1 MEVWDFLQHC
11 KTLYKPLLGCKAA
24 LQGMVLPSGLPT
36 RGEEA
41 GLGGEGYAPPLS
53 QSVCPTLSL
62 HIGQSCCGAMPM
74 EVGMLLPGPPLMV
87 GALLRRS
94 PLLAGGEPRDLRGGY
109 RQVLQALPDGVKD
122 GFSLWLGRL
131 TAQWSVEDE
140 EEAAR
145 ERRRRE
151 REKQLRSQAEEGLNG
166 TGSGSESAGPAQE
179 NHYDFKPSG
188 TSELEE
194 DEGFSDW
201 SQKLEQRKQRSPR
214 QSYEEEDG
222 GVREAEVKLEQ
233 IQLDQE
239 SPEEIR
245 EENVV
250 TGEEERLCQ
259 EEEQVREQEEEE
271 KAEQEEKKRRRNE
284 EDDETPEKRQKAPS
298 PTSLEEEELCS
309 DHTAVCSTKVCVP
322 GAPVVAMAA
331 VAIEHLANGP
341 SVFNLM
347 LIYDLLEAPLK
358 FSASILNSIKKTQPP
373 LPVSKIDDRL
383 EQYTQA
389 IETSTKAP
397 KPVRQPSL
405 DLPTTSMMVAST
417 KSLWETG
424 EVAAQSA
431 VKSLPCKDI
440 VAGDIVS
447 KRSLWEQKGNPK
459 SETNIKSTPSGKKYK
474 FVATGHGQY
483 KKVLIDDAAEQ

>member
-1 MEVWDFLQHC
+1 M
-11 KTLYKPLLGCKAA
+11 TSA
-24 LQGMVLPSGLPT
+24 
-36 RGEEA
+36 
-41 GLGGEGYAPPLS
+41 
-53 QSVCPTLSL
+53 
-62 HIGQSCCGAMPM
+62 I
-74 EVGMLLPGPPLMV
+74 
-87 GALLRRS
+87 LRRNS
-94 PLLAGGEPRDLRGGY
+94 SKQG
-109 RQVLQALPDGVKD
+109 LQNLI
-122 GFSLWLGRL
+122 RL

-166 TGSGSESAGPAQE
+166 TVSCSESAALAQE

-194 DEGFSDW
+194 DEGFGDW

-214 QSYEEEDG
+214 QSYEQEES
-222 GVREAEVKLEQ
+222 GVREAQVKLEQ

-239 SPEEIR
+239 SL
-245 EENVV
+245 EENMVV
-250 TGEEERLCQ
+250 REEERLG
-259 EEEQVREQEEEE
+259 QEEEE
-271 KAEQEEKKRRRNE
+271 AREQEEKKRRRNDGEKE
-284 EDDETPEKRQKAPS
+284 EETPEKRQKAPS
-298 PTSLEEEELCS
+298 LASLEEEELCS
-309 DHTAVCSTKVCVP
+309 DHTAVCSTK
-322 GAPVVAMAA
+322 
-331 VAIEHLANGP
+331 ITDRTESLNR
-341 SVFNLM
+341 
-347 LIYDLLEAPLK
+347 
-358 FSASILNSIKKTQPP
+358 SIQKSNSIKKSQPP

-424 EVAAQSA
+424 EVTAQSA
-431 VKSLPCKDI
+431 VKPSACKDI

-447 KRSLWEQKGNPK
+447 KRSLWEQKGSPK
-459 SETNIKSTPSGKKYK
+459 PESSVKSIPSGKKYK

>member
-1 MEVWDFLQHC
+1 MSDSE
-11 KTLYKPLLGCKAA
+11 GCQEGAEGVS
-24 LQGMVLPSGLPT
+24 QMGDESP
-36 RGEEA
+36 GESE
-41 GLGGEGYAPPLS
+41 
-53 QSVCPTLSL
+53 
-62 HIGQSCCGAMPM
+62 
-74 EVGMLLPGPPLMV
+74 
-87 GALLRRS
+87 
-94 PLLAGGEPRDLRGGY
+94 
-109 RQVLQALPDGVKD
+109 
-122 GFSLWLGRL
+122 RL

-166 TGSGSESAGPAQE
+166 TVSCSESASPAQE

-222 GVREAEVKLEQ
+222 GVREAEGKLEQ
-233 IQLDQE
+233 LQLDRE

-245 EENVV
+245 EENAVIK
-250 TGEEERLCQ
+250 EEERLCQ
-259 EEEQVREQEEEE
+259 EEEQAQEQEEGEQT
-271 KAEQEEKKRRRNE
+271 KQEEKKRRRNE
-284 EDDETPEKRQKAPS
+284 EEETPEKRQKAPS
-298 PTSLEEEELCS
+298 LTSLEEEELCS
-309 DHTAVCSTKVCVP
+309 DHTAVCSTK
-322 GAPVVAMAA
+322 
-331 VAIEHLANGP
+331 ITDRTESLNR
-341 SVFNLM
+341 
-347 LIYDLLEAPLK
+347 
-358 FSASILNSIKKTQPP
+358 SIQKSNSIKKTQPP

-417 KSLWETG
+417 KSLWESG
-424 EVAAQSA
+424 EVTTQSA
-431 VKSLPCKDI
+431 VKPSACKDI

-459 SETNIKSTPSGKKYK
+459 PESNIKSVPSGKKYK

-483 KKVLIDDAAEQ
+483 KKVLIDDTAEQ

>member
-1 MEVWDFLQHC
+1 
-11 KTLYKPLLGCKAA
+11 
-24 LQGMVLPSGLPT
+24 
-36 RGEEA
+36 
-41 GLGGEGYAPPLS
+41 
-53 QSVCPTLSL
+53 
-62 HIGQSCCGAMPM
+62 
-74 EVGMLLPGPPLMV
+74 
-87 GALLRRS
+87 
-94 PLLAGGEPRDLRGGY
+94 
-109 RQVLQALPDGVKD
+109 
-122 GFSLWLGRL
+122 RL

-166 TGSGSESAGPAQE
+166 TSSCSESAGPAQE

-214 QSYEEEDG
+214 QSYEEEDS

-245 EENVV
+245 EENVL

-259 EEEQVREQEEEE
+259 EEEWVQEQEEEE
-271 KAEQEEKKRRRNE
+271 RAEHEEKKRRRNE
-284 EDDETPEKRQKAPS
+284 EEEEETPEKRQKAPS
-298 PTSLEEEELCS
+298 PARLEEEELCS
-309 DHTAVCSTKVCVP
+309 DPAAVCSVKITDRT
-322 GAPVVAMAA
+322 
-331 VAIEHLANGP
+331 ESLNR
-341 SVFNLM
+341 
-347 LIYDLLEAPLK
+347 
-358 FSASILNSIKKTQPP
+358 SIKKSNSIKKSQPP

-405 DLPTTSMMVAST
+405 DLPTTTMMVAST

-459 SETNIKSTPSGKKYK
+459 PETNIKSTPSGKKYK

>member
-1 MEVWDFLQHC
+1 M
-11 KTLYKPLLGCKAA
+11 TSA
-24 LQGMVLPSGLPT
+24 
-36 RGEEA
+36 
-41 GLGGEGYAPPLS
+41 
-53 QSVCPTLSL
+53 
-62 HIGQSCCGAMPM
+62 I
-74 EVGMLLPGPPLMV
+74 
-87 GALLRRS
+87 LRRNS
-94 PLLAGGEPRDLRGGY
+94 SKQG
-109 RQVLQALPDGVKD
+109 LQNLI
-122 GFSLWLGRL
+122 RL

-166 TGSGSESAGPAQE
+166 TGSCSESAGPAQE

-239 SPEEIR
+239 SPEEIQD
-245 EENVV
+245 ENVV
-250 TGEEERLCQ
+250 TGEEERLYQ
-259 EEEQVREQEEEE
+259 EEERVQEEEE
-271 KAEQEEKKRRRNE
+271 RAEQEEKKRRRNE
-284 EDDETPEKRQKAPS
+284 EEEEETPEKRQKAPS
-298 PTSLEEEELCS
+298 PASLEEEELCS
-309 DHTAVCSTKVCVP
+309 DHTAVCSTK
-322 GAPVVAMAA
+322 
-331 VAIEHLANGP
+331 ITDRTESLNR
-341 SVFNLM
+341 
-347 LIYDLLEAPLK
+347 
-358 FSASILNSIKKTQPP
+358 SIKKSNSIKKTQPP

-405 DLPTTSMMVAST
+405 DLPTTSMTVAST

-431 VKSLPCKDI
+431 MKSPPCKDI

-459 SETNIKSTPSGKKYK
+459 PETNIKSTPSGKKYK

>member
-1 MEVWDFLQHC
+1 
-11 KTLYKPLLGCKAA
+11 
-24 LQGMVLPSGLPT
+24 
-36 RGEEA
+36 
-41 GLGGEGYAPPLS
+41 
-53 QSVCPTLSL
+53 
-62 HIGQSCCGAMPM
+62 
-74 EVGMLLPGPPLMV
+74 
-87 GALLRRS
+87 
-94 PLLAGGEPRDLRGGY
+94 
-109 RQVLQALPDGVKD
+109 
-122 GFSLWLGRL
+122 RL

-166 TGSGSESAGPAQE
+166 TVSCSESAPLAQE

-214 QSYEEEDG
+214 QSYEEEDS
-222 GVREAEVKLEQ
+222 GVREAEAKLEH
-233 IQLDQE
+233 IQLHQE
-239 SPEEIR
+239 SPEENMVIR
-245 EENVV
+245 
-250 TGEEERLCQ
+250 EEERLCR
-259 EEEQVREQEEEE
+259 EEEEAQEQEEGEQ
-271 KAEQEEKKRRRNE
+271 AEQEEKKRRRNDGVKE
-284 EDDETPEKRQKAPS
+284 EETPEKRQKAPS
-298 PTSLEEEELCS
+298 VASLEEEELCY
-309 DHTAVCSTKVCVP
+309 DHTAVCSTK
-322 GAPVVAMAA
+322 
-331 VAIEHLANGP
+331 ITDRTESLNR
-341 SVFNLM
+341 
-347 LIYDLLEAPLK
+347 
-358 FSASILNSIKKTQPP
+358 SIQKSNSIKKSQPP

-424 EVAAQSA
+424 EVTAQSA
-431 VKSLPCKDI
+431 VKPSACKDI
-440 VAGDIVS
+440 VAGDIMS
-447 KRSLWEQKGNPK
+447 KRSLWEQKGSPK
-459 SETNIKSTPSGKKYK
+459 PESSIKSTPSGKKYK

>member
-1 MEVWDFLQHC
+1 
-11 KTLYKPLLGCKAA
+11 
-24 LQGMVLPSGLPT
+24 
-36 RGEEA
+36 
-41 GLGGEGYAPPLS
+41 
-53 QSVCPTLSL
+53 
-62 HIGQSCCGAMPM
+62 
-74 EVGMLLPGPPLMV
+74 
-87 GALLRRS
+87 
-94 PLLAGGEPRDLRGGY
+94 
-109 RQVLQALPDGVKD
+109 
-122 GFSLWLGRL
+122 RL

-166 TGSGSESAGPAQE
+166 TGSCSESAGPAQE

-214 QSYEEEDG
+214 QSYEEEDS
-222 GVREAEVKLEQ
+222 GVREAEIKLEQ
-233 IQLDQE
+233 IQLDRE
-239 SPEEIR
+239 SLEEIQ

-250 TGEEERLCQ
+250 TGEEKRLCQ
-259 EEEQVREQEEEE
+259 EEERIQEQQEER
-271 KAEQEEKKRRRNE
+271 AEQEEKKRRRNE
-284 EDDETPEKRQKAPS
+284 EEEEETPEKRQKAPS
-298 PTSLEEEELCS
+298 PTRLEEEELCS
-309 DHTAVCSTKVCVP
+309 DHTAVCSTK
-322 GAPVVAMAA
+322 
-331 VAIEHLANGP
+331 ITDRTESLNR
-341 SVFNLM
+341 
-347 LIYDLLEAPLK
+347 
-358 FSASILNSIKKTQPP
+358 SIKKSNSIKKTQPP
-373 LPVSKIDDRL
+373 FPVSKIDDRL

-431 VKSLPCKDI
+431 VKSPPCKDI

-459 SETNIKSTPSGKKYK
+459 PETNIKSTSSGKKYK

>member
-1 MEVWDFLQHC
+1 
-11 KTLYKPLLGCKAA
+11 
-24 LQGMVLPSGLPT
+24 
-36 RGEEA
+36 
-41 GLGGEGYAPPLS
+41 
-53 QSVCPTLSL
+53 
-62 HIGQSCCGAMPM
+62 
-74 EVGMLLPGPPLMV
+74 
-87 GALLRRS
+87 
-94 PLLAGGEPRDLRGGY
+94 
-109 RQVLQALPDGVKD
+109 
-122 GFSLWLGRL
+122 RL

-250 TGEEERLCQ
+250 TGEEGRLCQ
-259 EEEQVREQEEEE
+259 EEERVREQEEEE

-298 PTSLEEEELCS
+298 PTSLEEEEEELCS
-309 DHTAVCSTKVCVP
+309 DHTAVCSTK
-322 GAPVVAMAA
+322 
-331 VAIEHLANGP
+331 ITDRTESLNR
-341 SVFNLM
+341 
-347 LIYDLLEAPLK
+347 
-358 FSASILNSIKKTQPP
+358 SIKKSNSIKKTQPP

-459 SETNIKSTPSGKKYK
+459 SETNIKSAPSGKKYK

>member
-1 MEVWDFLQHC
+1 MSD
-11 KTLYKPLLGCKAA
+11 P
-24 LQGMVLPSGLPT
+24 
-36 RGEEA
+36 EECQ
-41 GLGGEGYAPPLS
+41 EG
-53 QSVCPTLSL
+53 
-62 HIGQSCCGAMPM
+62 
-74 EVGMLLPGPPLMV
+74 
-87 GALLRRS
+87 
-94 PLLAGGEPRDLRGGY
+94 AGGTD
-109 RQVLQALPDGVKD
+109 QVGDESYQE
-122 GFSLWLGRL
+122 SERL

-151 REKQLRSQAEEGLNG
+151 REKQLRSQAEEDFNG
-166 TGSGSESAGPAQE
+166 TGSCMESAGSAQE

-201 SQKLEQRKQRSPR
+201 SQKLEQRKQRSP
-214 QSYEEEDG
+214 QQLYEEEDS

-239 SPEEIR
+239 GPEEVQ
-245 EENVV
+245 EEDVV
-250 TGEEERLCQ
+250 VKEEERLCQ
-259 EEEQVREQEEEE
+259 EEESVPEQHEEERV
-271 KAEQEEKKRRRNE
+271 KQEEKKRRRNE
-284 EDDETPEKRQKAPS
+284 EEETPEKRPKAPS
-298 PTSLEEEELCS
+298 PASLHEEELCS
-309 DHTAVCSTKVCVP
+309 DHTAVCSTK
-322 GAPVVAMAA
+322 
-331 VAIEHLANGP
+331 ITDRTESLNR
-341 SVFNLM
+341 
-347 LIYDLLEAPLK
+347 
-358 FSASILNSIKKTQPP
+358 SIKKSNSIKKSQPP

-405 DLPTTSMMVAST
+405 DIPTTSMMVAST

-431 VKSLPCKDI
+431 VKTPACKDI

-459 SETNIKSTPSGKKYK
+459 PETNIKSTPSGKKYK

-483 KKVLIDDAAEQ
+483 KKVLIDDATEQ

>member
-1 MEVWDFLQHC
+1 M
-11 KTLYKPLLGCKAA
+11 TSA
-24 LQGMVLPSGLPT
+24 
-36 RGEEA
+36 
-41 GLGGEGYAPPLS
+41 
-53 QSVCPTLSL
+53 
-62 HIGQSCCGAMPM
+62 I
-74 EVGMLLPGPPLMV
+74 
-87 GALLRRS
+87 LRRNS
-94 PLLAGGEPRDLRGGY
+94 SKQG
-109 RQVLQALPDGVKD
+109 LQNLI
-122 GFSLWLGRL
+122 RL

-166 TGSGSESAGPAQE
+166 TVSCSESAALAQE

-214 QSYEEEDG
+214 QSYEEEDS

-239 SPEEIR
+239 SLEENMVGR
-245 EENVV
+245 EE
-250 TGEEERLCQ
+250 GRLCQ
-259 EEEQVREQEEEE
+259 EEEEAQEQEEGEQ
-271 KAEQEEKKRRRNE
+271 AEQEEKKRRRNDGGKE
-284 EDDETPEKRQKAPS
+284 EETPEKRQKAPS
-298 PTSLEEEELCS
+298 LASLEEEELFS
-309 DHTAVCSTKVCVP
+309 DHTAACSTK
-322 GAPVVAMAA
+322 
-331 VAIEHLANGP
+331 ITDRTESLNR
-341 SVFNLM
+341 
-347 LIYDLLEAPLK
+347 
-358 FSASILNSIKKTQPP
+358 SIQKSNSIKRSQPP

-424 EVAAQSA
+424 EVTAQSA
-431 VKSLPCKDI
+431 VKPSACKDI

-459 SETNIKSTPSGKKYK
+459 PESSIKSIPSGKKYK

>member
-1 MEVWDFLQHC
+1 MSDSE
-11 KTLYKPLLGCKAA
+11 GCQEGAEGVSQVA
-24 LQGMVLPSGLPT
+24 DESP
-36 RGEEA
+36 GESE
-41 GLGGEGYAPPLS
+41 
-53 QSVCPTLSL
+53 
-62 HIGQSCCGAMPM
+62 
-74 EVGMLLPGPPLMV
+74 
-87 GALLRRS
+87 
-94 PLLAGGEPRDLRGGY
+94 
-109 RQVLQALPDGVKD
+109 
-122 GFSLWLGRL
+122 RL

-166 TGSGSESAGPAQE
+166 TVSCSESASPAQE

-222 GVREAEVKLEQ
+222 GVREAEGKLEQ
-233 IQLDQE
+233 LQLDRE

-245 EENVV
+245 EENAVIK
-250 TGEEERLCQ
+250 EEERLCQ
-259 EEEQVREQEEEE
+259 EEEQAQEQEEGEQT
-271 KAEQEEKKRRRNE
+271 KQEEKKRRRNE
-284 EDDETPEKRQKAPS
+284 EEETPEKRQKAPS
-298 PTSLEEEELCS
+298 LTNLEEEELCS
-309 DHTAVCSTKVCVP
+309 DHTAVCSTK
-322 GAPVVAMAA
+322 
-331 VAIEHLANGP
+331 ITDRTESLNR
-341 SVFNLM
+341 
-347 LIYDLLEAPLK
+347 
-358 FSASILNSIKKTQPP
+358 SIQKSNSIKKTQPP

-417 KSLWETG
+417 KSLWESG
-424 EVAAQSA
+424 EVTTQSA
-431 VKSLPCKDI
+431 VKPSACKDI

-459 SETNIKSTPSGKKYK
+459 PESNIKSVPSGKKYK

-483 KKVLIDDAAEQ
+483 KKALIDDTAEQ

>member
-1 MEVWDFLQHC
+1 QW
-11 KTLYKPLLGCKAA
+11 
-24 LQGMVLPSGLPT
+24 SG
-36 RGEEA
+36 
-41 GLGGEGYAPPLS
+41 
-53 QSVCPTLSL
+53 
-62 HIGQSCCGAMPM
+62 
-74 EVGMLLPGPPLMV
+74 
-87 GALLRRS
+87 
-94 PLLAGGEPRDLRGGY
+94 
-109 RQVLQALPDGVKD
+109 
-122 GFSLWLGRL
+122 GR
-131 TAQWSVEDE
+131 TARLSVEDE

-166 TGSGSESAGPAQE
+166 TGSCSESVGPAQE

-201 SQKLEQRKQRSPR
+201 SQKLEQRRQRSPR
-214 QSYEEEDG
+214 QSYEEEDS

-233 IQLDQE
+233 IQLDRE
-239 SPEEIR
+239 SLEEIH

-250 TGEEERLCQ
+250 IQEEERLCQ
-259 EEEQVREQEEEE
+259 EEEQVHEQEEEE
-271 KAEQEEKKRRRNE
+271 RAEQEEKKRRRNE
-284 EDDETPEKRQKAPS
+284 EEEEETPEKRQKAPS
-298 PTSLEEEELCS
+298 PASLEEEELCS
-309 DHTAVCSTKVCVP
+309 DHTAVCSTK
-322 GAPVVAMAA
+322 
-331 VAIEHLANGP
+331 ITDRTESLHR
-341 SVFNLM
+341 
-347 LIYDLLEAPLK
+347 
-358 FSASILNSIKKTQPP
+358 SIKKSNSIKKSQPP

-424 EVAAQSA
+424 EVATQSA
-431 VKSLPCKDI
+431 VKSPTCKDI

-459 SETNIKSTPSGKKYK
+459 PETNIKATTSGKKYK

>member
-1 MEVWDFLQHC
+1 
-11 KTLYKPLLGCKAA
+11 
-24 LQGMVLPSGLPT
+24 
-36 RGEEA
+36 
-41 GLGGEGYAPPLS
+41 
-53 QSVCPTLSL
+53 
-62 HIGQSCCGAMPM
+62 
-74 EVGMLLPGPPLMV
+74 
-87 GALLRRS
+87 
-94 PLLAGGEPRDLRGGY
+94 
-109 RQVLQALPDGVKD
+109 
-122 GFSLWLGRL
+122 RL

-166 TGSGSESAGPAQE
+166 TVSCSESAALAQE

-194 DEGFSDW
+194 DEGFGDW

-214 QSYEEEDG
+214 QSYEQEES
-222 GVREAEVKLEQ
+222 GVREAQVKLEQ

-239 SPEEIR
+239 SL
-245 EENVV
+245 EENMVV
-250 TGEEERLCQ
+250 REEERLG
-259 EEEQVREQEEEE
+259 QEEEE
-271 KAEQEEKKRRRNE
+271 AQEQEEGEQEEKKRRRNDGEKE
-284 EDDETPEKRQKAPS
+284 EETPEKRQKAPS
-298 PTSLEEEELCS
+298 LASLEEEELCS
-309 DHTAVCSTKVCVP
+309 DHTAVCSTK
-322 GAPVVAMAA
+322 
-331 VAIEHLANGP
+331 ITDRTESLNR
-341 SVFNLM
+341 
-347 LIYDLLEAPLK
+347 
-358 FSASILNSIKKTQPP
+358 SIQKSNSIKKSQPP

-417 KSLWETG
+417 KSLWESG
-424 EVAAQSA
+424 EVTAQSA
-431 VKSLPCKDI
+431 VKPSACKDI

-447 KRSLWEQKGNPK
+447 KRSLWEQKGSPK
-459 SETNIKSTPSGKKYK
+459 PESSVKSIPSGKKYK

>member
-1 MEVWDFLQHC
+1 
-11 KTLYKPLLGCKAA
+11 
-24 LQGMVLPSGLPT
+24 
-36 RGEEA
+36 
-41 GLGGEGYAPPLS
+41 
-53 QSVCPTLSL
+53 
-62 HIGQSCCGAMPM
+62 
-74 EVGMLLPGPPLMV
+74 
-87 GALLRRS
+87 
-94 PLLAGGEPRDLRGGY
+94 
-109 RQVLQALPDGVKD
+109 
-122 GFSLWLGRL
+122 RL

-166 TGSGSESAGPAQE
+166 TVSCSESAALAEE

-214 QSYEEEDG
+214 QSYEEEDS
-222 GVREAEVKLEQ
+222 GVREAEVKMEQ

-239 SPEEIR
+239 SPEETMVIR
-245 EENVV
+245 
-250 TGEEERLCQ
+250 EEERLCR
-259 EEEQVREQEEEE
+259 EEEEAQEQEEGEQ
-271 KAEQEEKKRRRNE
+271 AEQEEKKRRRNGE
-284 EDDETPEKRQKAPS
+284 EKEEETPEKRQK
-298 PTSLEEEELCS
+298 EEEELCS
-309 DHTAVCSTKVCVP
+309 DHTAVCFTK
-322 GAPVVAMAA
+322 
-331 VAIEHLANGP
+331 ITDRTESLNR
-341 SVFNLM
+341 
-347 LIYDLLEAPLK
+347 
-358 FSASILNSIKKTQPP
+358 SIQKSNSIKKSQPP

-397 KPVRQPSL
+397 KLVRQPSL

-424 EVAAQSA
+424 EVTAQSA
-431 VKSLPCKDI
+431 VKPLACKDI

-447 KRSLWEQKGNPK
+447 KRSLWEQKDSPK
-459 SETNIKSTPSGKKYK
+459 PESSIKSTPSGKKYK

-483 KKVLIDDAAEQ
+483 KRVLIDDDAEQ

>member
-1 MEVWDFLQHC
+1 D
-11 KTLYKPLLGCKAA
+11 
-24 LQGMVLPSGLPT
+24 
-36 RGEEA
+36 
-41 GLGGEGYAPPLS
+41 
-53 QSVCPTLSL
+53 
-62 HIGQSCCGAMPM
+62 
-74 EVGMLLPGPPLMV
+74 
-87 GALLRRS
+87 
-94 PLLAGGEPRDLRGGY
+94 
-109 RQVLQALPDGVKD
+109 
-122 GFSLWLGRL
+122 RL

-166 TGSGSESAGPAQE
+166 TVSCSESTDPAQE

-214 QSYEEEDG
+214 QSYEEEDSG
-222 GVREAEVKLEQ
+222 LKEAEVKLEQ
-233 IQLDQE
+233 IQLDRE
-239 SPEEIR
+239 SLEEIQ

-250 TGEEERLCQ
+250 IREEERLCQ
-259 EEEQVREQEEEE
+259 EKEQVQEQEEGEQA
-271 KAEQEEKKRRRNE
+271 KQEEKKRRRNE
-284 EDDETPEKRQKAPS
+284 EEETPEKRQKAP
-298 PTSLEEEELCS
+298 SLEEEELCS
-309 DHTAVCSTKVCVP
+309 DHTAVCSMKITDRT
-322 GAPVVAMAA
+322 
-331 VAIEHLANGP
+331 ESLNR
-341 SVFNLM
+341 
-347 LIYDLLEAPLK
+347 
-358 FSASILNSIKKTQPP
+358 SIQKSNSIKKTQPP

-424 EVAAQSA
+424 EVTAQSTA
-431 VKSLPCKDI
+431 RPLPCKDI

-459 SETNIKSTPSGKKYK
+459 PESNIKSAPSGKKYK

>member
-1 MEVWDFLQHC
+1 M
-11 KTLYKPLLGCKAA
+11 TSA
-24 LQGMVLPSGLPT
+24 
-36 RGEEA
+36 
-41 GLGGEGYAPPLS
+41 
-53 QSVCPTLSL
+53 
-62 HIGQSCCGAMPM
+62 I
-74 EVGMLLPGPPLMV
+74 
-87 GALLRRS
+87 LRRNS
-94 PLLAGGEPRDLRGGY
+94 SKQG
-109 RQVLQALPDGVKD
+109 LQNLI
-122 GFSLWLGRL
+122 RL

-166 TGSGSESAGPAQE
+166 TISCSESSGPAQE

-214 QSYEEEDG
+214 QSYEEEDS

-245 EENVV
+245 EENVII
-250 TGEEERLCQ
+250 GEEERLCQ
-259 EEEQVREQEEEE
+259 EEEQVQEQEEEQLQEQEEEE
-271 KAEQEEKKRRRNE
+271 RAEQEEKKRRRNE
-284 EDDETPEKRQKAPS
+284 EEGTTPEKRQKAPS
-298 PTSLEEEELCS
+298 PASLEEEELCS
-309 DHTAVCSTKVCVP
+309 DHTLVCSTK
-322 GAPVVAMAA
+322 
-331 VAIEHLANGP
+331 ITDRTESLNR
-341 SVFNLM
+341 
-347 LIYDLLEAPLK
+347 
-358 FSASILNSIKKTQPP
+358 SIKKSNSIKKSQPP

-397 KPVRQPSL
+397 KPVRQPAL

-424 EVAAQSA
+424 EVTAQSA

-447 KRSLWEQKGNPK
+447 KRSIWEQKGNPK
-459 SETNIKSTPSGKKYK
+459 PEANIKSAPSGKKYK
-474 FVATGHGQY
+474 FIATGHGQY
-483 KKVLIDDAAEQ
+483 KKVLIDDAPEK

>member
-1 MEVWDFLQHC
+1 PDTSEDC
-11 KTLYKPLLGCKAA
+11 Y
-24 LQGMVLPSGLPT
+24 
-36 RGEEA
+36 
-41 GLGGEGYAPPLS
+41 
-53 QSVCPTLSL
+53 
-62 HIGQSCCGAMPM
+62 
-74 EVGMLLPGPPLMV
+74 
-87 GALLRRS
+87 
-94 PLLAGGEPRDLRGGY
+94 
-109 RQVLQALPDGVKD
+109 QVSQALPDGIKD
-122 GFSLWLGRL
+122 GFSFWLGRL

-166 TGSGSESAGPAQE
+166 TVSCSESAALAQE
-179 NHYDFKPSG
+179 NHYDFKPSR

-214 QSYEEEDG
+214 QLYEEEDG
-222 GVREAEVKLEQ
+222 GVREAEVKMEQ

-239 SPEEIR
+239 SLEEIR

-250 TGEEERLCQ
+250 IREEERLCQ
-259 EEEQVREQEEEE
+259 EEEEVQEQEEGEQ
-271 KAEQEEKKRRRNE
+271 AEQEEKKRRRNDE
-284 EDDETPEKRQKAPS
+284 EKEEETPEKRQKAPS
-298 PTSLEEEELCS
+298 LASLEEEELCS
-309 DHTAVCSTKVCVP
+309 DHTAVCSMKITDRT
-322 GAPVVAMAA
+322 
-331 VAIEHLANGP
+331 ESLNR
-341 SVFNLM
+341 
-347 LIYDLLEAPLK
+347 
-358 FSASILNSIKKTQPP
+358 SIQKSNSIKKTQPP

-397 KPVRQPSL
+397 KPVRPPSL

-424 EVAAQSA
+424 EVTAQSA
-431 VKSLPCKDI
+431 VKPPPCKDI

-459 SETNIKSTPSGKKYK
+459 PESNIKSVPSGKKYK

>member
-1 MEVWDFLQHC
+1 MSDSE
-11 KTLYKPLLGCKAA
+11 GCQEGAEGVS
-24 LQGMVLPSGLPT
+24 QVGDESP
-36 RGEEA
+36 GESE
-41 GLGGEGYAPPLS
+41 
-53 QSVCPTLSL
+53 
-62 HIGQSCCGAMPM
+62 
-74 EVGMLLPGPPLMV
+74 
-87 GALLRRS
+87 
-94 PLLAGGEPRDLRGGY
+94 
-109 RQVLQALPDGVKD
+109 
-122 GFSLWLGRL
+122 RL

-166 TGSGSESAGPAQE
+166 TVSCSESASPAQE

-222 GVREAEVKLEQ
+222 GVREAEGKLEQ
-233 IQLDQE
+233 LQLDQE

-245 EENVV
+245 EENAVIK
-250 TGEEERLCQ
+250 EEERLCQ
-259 EEEQVREQEEEE
+259 EEEQAQEQEEGEQA
-271 KAEQEEKKRRRNE
+271 KQEEKKRRRNE
-284 EDDETPEKRQKAPS
+284 EEETPEKRQKAPS
-298 PTSLEEEELCS
+298 LTSLEEEELCS
-309 DHTAVCSTKVCVP
+309 DHTAVCSTK
-322 GAPVVAMAA
+322 
-331 VAIEHLANGP
+331 ITDRTESLNR
-341 SVFNLM
+341 
-347 LIYDLLEAPLK
+347 
-358 FSASILNSIKKTQPP
+358 SIQKSNSIKKTQPP

-417 KSLWETG
+417 KSLWESG
-424 EVAAQSA
+424 EVTTQSA
-431 VKSLPCKDI
+431 VKPSACKDI

-459 SETNIKSTPSGKKYK
+459 PESNIKSVPSGKKYK

-483 KKVLIDDAAEQ
+483 KKVLIDDTAEQ

>member
-1 MEVWDFLQHC
+1 MSS
-11 KTLYKPLLGCKAA
+11 A
-24 LQGMVLPSGLPT
+24 
-36 RGEEA
+36 
-41 GLGGEGYAPPLS
+41 
-53 QSVCPTLSL
+53 
-62 HIGQSCCGAMPM
+62 I
-74 EVGMLLPGPPLMV
+74 
-87 GALLRRS
+87 LRRNS
-94 PLLAGGEPRDLRGGY
+94 SKQG
-109 RQVLQALPDGVKD
+109 LQNLI
-122 GFSLWLGRL
+122 RL

-166 TGSGSESAGPAQE
+166 TIPCSESAALAQE

-214 QSYEEEDG
+214 QSYEEEDS

-239 SPEEIR
+239 SPGENMVIR
-245 EENVV
+245 
-250 TGEEERLCQ
+250 EEERLCQ
-259 EEEQVREQEEEE
+259 EEQEAQEREEEE
-271 KAEQEEKKRRRNE
+271 QAEQEEKKRRRNDGEKE
-284 EDDETPEKRQKAPS
+284 EETPEKRQKAPS
-298 PTSLEEEELCS
+298 LGSLEEEELCS
-309 DHTAVCSTKVCVP
+309 DHTAVCTTK
-322 GAPVVAMAA
+322 
-331 VAIEHLANGP
+331 ITDRTESLNR
-341 SVFNLM
+341 
-347 LIYDLLEAPLK
+347 
-358 FSASILNSIKKTQPP
+358 SIQKSIKKSQPP

-389 IETSTKAP
+389 IETSTKAS

-424 EVAAQSA
+424 EVTAQSA
-431 VKSLPCKDI
+431 VKPSACKDI

-459 SETNIKSTPSGKKYK
+459 PESSIKPAPSGKKYK

>member
-1 MEVWDFLQHC
+1 MSDLE
-11 KTLYKPLLGCKAA
+11 GCQEGAEGVN
-24 LQGMVLPSGLPT
+24 QVGDEFP
-36 RGEEA
+36 EE
-41 GLGGEGYAPPLS
+41 
-53 QSVCPTLSL
+53 T
-62 HIGQSCCGAMPM
+62 
-74 EVGMLLPGPPLMV
+74 
-87 GALLRRS
+87 
-94 PLLAGGEPRDLRGGY
+94 
-109 RQVLQALPDGVKD
+109 
-122 GFSLWLGRL
+122 
-131 TAQWSVEDE
+131 
-140 EEAAR
+140 
-145 ERRRRE
+145 
-151 REKQLRSQAEEGLNG
+151 
-166 TGSGSESAGPAQE
+166 ES
-179 NHYDFKPSG
+179 YDFKPSG

-201 SQKLEQRKQRSPR
+201 SQKLEQRKQRSPQ

-233 IQLDQE
+233 IQLDKE
-239 SPEEIR
+239 SLEEIR

-250 TGEEERLCQ
+250 TGEGERLCQ
-259 EEEQVREQEEEE
+259 EEEQLREQEEEE
-271 KAEQEEKKRRRNE
+271 RAEQEEKKRRRNE
-284 EDDETPEKRQKAPS
+284 EEEETPEKRQKAPS

-309 DHTAVCSTKVCVP
+309 DHTAVCSTK
-322 GAPVVAMAA
+322 
-331 VAIEHLANGP
+331 ITDRTESLNR
-341 SVFNLM
+341 
-347 LIYDLLEAPLK
+347 
-358 FSASILNSIKKTQPP
+358 SIKKSNSIKKTQPP

-389 IETSTKAP
+389 IETSAKAP

-431 VKSLPCKDI
+431 VKSPPCKDI

-459 SETNIKSTPSGKKYK
+459 PETNIKSTPSGKKYK

>member
-1 MEVWDFLQHC
+1 
-11 KTLYKPLLGCKAA
+11 
-24 LQGMVLPSGLPT
+24 
-36 RGEEA
+36 
-41 GLGGEGYAPPLS
+41 
-53 QSVCPTLSL
+53 
-62 HIGQSCCGAMPM
+62 
-74 EVGMLLPGPPLMV
+74 
-87 GALLRRS
+87 
-94 PLLAGGEPRDLRGGY
+94 
-109 RQVLQALPDGVKD
+109 
-122 GFSLWLGRL
+122 RL

-166 TGSGSESAGPAQE
+166 TSSCSESVGPAQE

-201 SQKLEQRKQRSPR
+201 SQKLEQRRQRSPR
-214 QSYEEEDG
+214 QSYEEEDS

-233 IQLDQE
+233 IQLDRE
-239 SPEEIR
+239 SLEEIH

-250 TGEEERLCQ
+250 IQEEERLCQ
-259 EEEQVREQEEEE
+259 EEEQVHEQEEEE
-271 KAEQEEKKRRRNE
+271 RAEQEEKKRRRNE
-284 EDDETPEKRQKAPS
+284 EEEETPEKRQKAPS
-298 PTSLEEEELCS
+298 PASLEEEELCS
-309 DHTAVCSTKVCVP
+309 DHAAVCSTK
-322 GAPVVAMAA
+322 
-331 VAIEHLANGP
+331 ITDRTESLHR
-341 SVFNLM
+341 
-347 LIYDLLEAPLK
+347 
-358 FSASILNSIKKTQPP
+358 SIKKSNSIKKSQPP

-431 VKSLPCKDI
+431 VKSLTCKDI

-459 SETNIKSTPSGKKYK
+459 PETNIKATPSGKKYK

>member
-1 MEVWDFLQHC
+1 
-11 KTLYKPLLGCKAA
+11 
-24 LQGMVLPSGLPT
+24 
-36 RGEEA
+36 
-41 GLGGEGYAPPLS
+41 
-53 QSVCPTLSL
+53 
-62 HIGQSCCGAMPM
+62 
-74 EVGMLLPGPPLMV
+74 
-87 GALLRRS
+87 
-94 PLLAGGEPRDLRGGY
+94 
-109 RQVLQALPDGVKD
+109 
-122 GFSLWLGRL
+122 RL

-151 REKQLRSQAEEGLNG
+151 REKQLRSQAEESLNG
-166 TGSGSESAGPAQE
+166 TVSCSESASPAQE
-179 NHYDFKPSG
+179 SHYDFKPSG

-214 QSYEEEDG
+214 QSYQEEDG
-222 GVREAEVKLEQ
+222 GMSEAEVKLEQ

-239 SPEEIR
+239 NPEEIGAKD
-245 EENVV
+245 VV

-259 EEEQVREQEEEE
+259 DEEQVQQQEEQERA
-271 KAEQEEKKRRRNE
+271 KQEEKKRRRNE
-284 EDDETPEKRQKAPS
+284 DEEETREKRQKAPS
-298 PTSLEEEELCS
+298 PASLEEEEEQQCS
-309 DHTAVCSTKVCVP
+309 DQSAVCSVKITDRT
-322 GAPVVAMAA
+322 
-331 VAIEHLANGP
+331 ESLNR
-341 SVFNLM
+341 SVQ
-347 LIYDLLEAPLK
+347 K
-358 FSASILNSIKKTQPP
+358 SNSVKKSQPP

-397 KPVRQPSL
+397 KPVRQPLL

-417 KSLWETG
+417 KTLWETG
-424 EVAAQSA
+424 EVASQLA

-447 KRSLWEQKGNPK
+447 KRSLWEQKGSSKP
-459 SETNIKSTPSGKKYK
+459 ETNIKAAPGKRYK

>member
-1 MEVWDFLQHC
+1 M
-11 KTLYKPLLGCKAA
+11 TSA
-24 LQGMVLPSGLPT
+24 
-36 RGEEA
+36 
-41 GLGGEGYAPPLS
+41 
-53 QSVCPTLSL
+53 
-62 HIGQSCCGAMPM
+62 I
-74 EVGMLLPGPPLMV
+74 
-87 GALLRRS
+87 LRRNS
-94 PLLAGGEPRDLRGGY
+94 SKQG
-109 RQVLQALPDGVKD
+109 LQNLI
-122 GFSLWLGRL
+122 RL

-151 REKQLRSQAEEGLNG
+151 REKQLRSQAEESLNG
-166 TGSGSESAGPAQE
+166 TGPCSESAALAQE

-214 QSYEEEDG
+214 QSYEEEDS

-239 SPEEIR
+239 SSEENMVIR
-245 EENVV
+245 ED
-250 TGEEERLCQ
+250 ERLCQ
-259 EEEQVREQEEEE
+259 EEQEAQEREEEE
-271 KAEQEEKKRRRNE
+271 QAEQEEKKRRRNDGE
-284 EDDETPEKRQKAPS
+284 KEGETPEKRQKAPS
-298 PTSLEEEELCS
+298 LGSLEEEELCS
-309 DHTAVCSTKVCVP
+309 DHTAVCSTK
-322 GAPVVAMAA
+322 
-331 VAIEHLANGP
+331 ITDRTESLNR
-341 SVFNLM
+341 
-347 LIYDLLEAPLK
+347 
-358 FSASILNSIKKTQPP
+358 SIQKSNSIKKSQPP

-389 IETSTKAP
+389 IETSTKAS
-397 KPVRQPSL
+397 KSVRQPSL

-424 EVAAQSA
+424 EVTAQSA
-431 VKSLPCKDI
+431 VKPSACKDI

-459 SETNIKSTPSGKKYK
+459 PESSIKSTPSGKKYK

>member
-1 MEVWDFLQHC
+1 MSS
-11 KTLYKPLLGCKAA
+11 A
-24 LQGMVLPSGLPT
+24 
-36 RGEEA
+36 
-41 GLGGEGYAPPLS
+41 
-53 QSVCPTLSL
+53 
-62 HIGQSCCGAMPM
+62 I
-74 EVGMLLPGPPLMV
+74 
-87 GALLRRS
+87 LRRNS
-94 PLLAGGEPRDLRGGY
+94 SKQG
-109 RQVLQALPDGVKD
+109 LQNLI
-122 GFSLWLGRL
+122 RL

-166 TGSGSESAGPAQE
+166 TVSCSESAALAQE

-214 QSYEEEDG
+214 QSYEEEDS

-239 SPEEIR
+239 SPEENMALR
-245 EENVV
+245 
-250 TGEEERLCQ
+250 EEERLCQ
-259 EEEQVREQEEEE
+259 EEEAQEQEQ
-271 KAEQEEKKRRRNE
+271 AEQEEKKRRRNDGEKE
-284 EDDETPEKRQKAPS
+284 EETPEKRQKAPS
-298 PTSLEEEELCS
+298 IASLEEEELCP
-309 DHTAVCSTKVCVP
+309 DHTAVCSTK
-322 GAPVVAMAA
+322 
-331 VAIEHLANGP
+331 ITDRTESLNRSIQKSN
-341 SVFNLM
+341 SV
-347 LIYDLLEAPLK
+347 
-358 FSASILNSIKKTQPP
+358 KKSQPP

-424 EVAAQSA
+424 EVTAQSA
-431 VKSLPCKDI
+431 VKPSPCKDI

-447 KRSLWEQKGNPK
+447 KRSLWEQKGSSKPE
-459 SETNIKSTPSGKKYK
+459 SSIKSIPSGKKYK